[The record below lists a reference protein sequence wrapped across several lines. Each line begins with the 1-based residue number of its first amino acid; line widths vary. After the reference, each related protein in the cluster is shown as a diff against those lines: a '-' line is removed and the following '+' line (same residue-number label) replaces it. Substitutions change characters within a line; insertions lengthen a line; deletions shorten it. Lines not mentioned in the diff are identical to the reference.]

1 MKQIIIEGAE
11 DYISIDFDLLQ
22 KCIQR
27 AVLWAPGQEGYSATI
42 YLEATS
48 KNPPGWVEYIIVIMK
63 DGVRN
68 YTIAGIRRQPGQ
80 EVEFHS

>member
-1 MKQIIIEGAE
+1 MKTITIEGAE
-11 DYISIDFDLLQ
+11 DYASIDFDLLQ

-42 YLEATS
+42 YLDNGAAIE
-48 KNPPGWVEYIIVIMK
+48 GWKEYLIVIMK

-68 YTIAGIRRQPGQ
+68 YTIAGIRRGPGCSL
-80 EVEFHS
+80 EFHS